1 MITKHSVMIL
11 EDDVRASYTLESTI
25 NQHPDFTVVA
35 VSETCAEA
43 LLQFELYKPKLVF
56 VDITLPDGNGIDVI
70 RQLREKKAE
79 CDFIMTTAER
89 ETTTVEKAVQLGVI
103 DYLVKPI
110 RMSRVH
116 QALTDYKQ
124 YKQQLSRTET
134 VDQGE
139 IDQLL
144 RKAPERKSRLTPKG
158 IDVNTLA
165 SLKSILQTEKLHDF
179 SANDIGERMHVSR
192 VTAMRYLEYLESEG
206 LIRLVLNYN
215 TGGRPRRLYHV
226 IEENI
231 NSF

>member
-1 MITKHSVMIL
+1 MTNEYSVMIL

-25 NQHPDFTVVA
+25 NQHPDFNVIT
-35 VSETCAEA
+35 VSENCAEA
-43 LLQFELYKPKLVF
+43 LLQFELYKPKLVL
-56 VDITLPDGNGIDVI
+56 VDISLPDGNGIDVI
-70 RQLREKKAE
+70 RKLREKKAE

-124 YKQQLSRTET
+124 YKQQLSRAET

-139 IDQLL
+139 IDQIL
-144 RKAPERKSRLTPKG
+144 RKAPEKSVRLTPKG
-158 IDVNTLA
+158 IDATTLA
-165 SLKSILQTEKLHDF
+165 SLKTILYKEKINDF
-179 SANDIGERMHVSR
+179 SADDIGNRMNVSR
-192 VTAMRYLEYLESEG
+192 VTARRYLEFLESEG

-215 TGGRPRRLYHV
+215 TGGRPRRLYQV
-226 IEENI
+226 V
-231 NSF
+231 